1 MVTDGP
7 GVSAEVKYEILIDG
21 RAATLSADGERL
33 EYQAEG
39 GAAIE
44 RSYSVAPCGEGR
56 WSVLIEGRSYAVTLL
71 GAGEVSVNGRVF
83 HVEVFDPRSLRGRRE
98 ATEGSGPQTFAAL
111 MPGRVIRVLVEA
123 GQEVGAGQG
132 LVVVEAMKMQNE
144 MKSPRAGR
152 VMEVRAAAGATV
164 SAGDILVVIE

>member
-1 MVTDGP
+1 MVRERP
-7 GVSAEVKYEILIDG
+7 GVSAQVKYEIVIDG
-21 RAATLSADGERL
+21 KAASLSVTGERL
-33 EYQAEG
+33 QYQADG
-39 GAAIE
+39 GAVIE
-44 RSYSVAPCGEGR
+44 RGYLAAPCGEGR

-83 HVEVFDPRSLRGRRE
+83 QVEVFDPRGLRGRRT
-98 ATEGSGPQTFAAL
+98 AAEGSGPQTVAAL
-111 MPGRVIRVLVEA
+111 MPGRVIRVLVET
-123 GQEVGAGQG
+123 GQEVEAGQG

-152 VMEVRAAAGATV
+152 VVEVRSAAGATV